1 MNIYRDI
8 SILIAAT
15 LVMVLMIVFGMS
27 YIIDIKPSLSSQ
39 EKRFARFS
47 YEKVKIVERK
57 PAVLANMRSPLE
69 DKEGRGREV
78 PLEALADIVPV
89 IRDEKNKGMEKEKN
103 TTQKLSLILIKDHA
117 RLAIVNG
124 IVVREGDMT
133 KSGKVQKITKDGI
146 ILKDSEGEKW
156 LKIE

>member
-1 MNIYRDI
+1 MNIYKDI
-8 SILIAAT
+8 IILIAAT
-15 LVMVLMIVFGMS
+15 LVMVVIIVFGMS

-39 EKRFARFS
+39 ETRFARFS
-47 YEKVKIVERK
+47 YEKIKIVERK

-69 DKEGRGREV
+69 DMEGRAREF
-78 PLEALADIVPV
+78 PLEALADIAPV
-89 IRDEKNKGMEKEKN
+89 IGDEKHKGMEKEKN

>member
-1 MNIYRDI
+1 MNIYKDI
-8 SILIAAT
+8 VILIAAT
-15 LVMVLMIVFGMS
+15 LVMVIIIVFGLS
-27 YIIDIKPSLSSQ
+27 YVIDIKPSLSLR

-57 PAVLANMRSPLE
+57 PAELANIKSPLE
-69 DKEGRGREV
+69 DTEGRGKEF
-78 PLEALADIVPV
+78 PSEALADIAP
-89 IRDEKNKGMEKEKN
+89 IIGDEKNRGMEKEKN
-103 TTQKLSLILIKDHA
+103 AAQKLSLILIKDHA

-133 KSGKVQKITKDGI
+133 NSGRVQKITKDGI

>member
-1 MNIYRDI
+1 MNIYKDI
-8 SILIAAT
+8 IILIAAT
-15 LVMVLMIVFGMS
+15 LVMVIIFVFGLS
-27 YIIDIKPSLSSQ
+27 YIIDIKSSLSLQ

-47 YEKVKIVERK
+47 YEKVKILERK
-57 PAVLANMRSPLE
+57 PAVLANIKSPLE
-69 DKEGRGREV
+69 DAEGRGREF
-78 PLEALADIVPV
+78 PSEALADIAPV

-117 RLAIVNG
+117 KLAIVNG

>member
-1 MNIYRDI
+1 MNIYKDI
-8 SILIAAT
+8 IILIAAT
-15 LVMVLMIVFGMS
+15 LVMVVIIVFGLS
-27 YIIDIKPSLSSQ
+27 YIIDIKPSLSPQ

-69 DKEGRGREV
+69 DKEGG
-78 PLEALADIVPV
+78 A
-89 IRDEKNKGMEKEKN
+89 KEKEKN
-103 TTQKLSLILIKDHA
+103 TTQKLSLVLIKDRA

-146 ILKDSEGEKW
+146 ILKDREGEKW

>member
-1 MNIYRDI
+1 MNIYKDI
-8 SILIAAT
+8 IILITAT
-15 LVMVLMIVFGMS
+15 LVMIMIFVFGLS
-27 YIIDIKPSLSSQ
+27 YLIDIKPSLSSQ

-57 PAVLANMRSPLE
+57 PIELANIRSPLE
-69 DKEGRGREV
+69 VVEGRARDF
-78 PLEALADIVPV
+78 PSEALADIAPV
-89 IRDEKNKGMEKEKN
+89 AGDEKNKDIGKEKN

-117 RLAIVNG
+117 KLAIVNG

-133 KSGKVQKITKDGI
+133 KSGKVQTITKDGI
-146 ILKDSEGEKW
+146 ILKDGEGEKW

>member
-1 MNIYRDI
+1 MNIYKDI
-8 SILIAAT
+8 IILIAAT
-15 LVMVLMIVFGMS
+15 LAMVVIIVFGLS
-27 YIIDIKPSLSSQ
+27 YIIDIKPSLSPQ

-57 PAVLANMRSPLE
+57 PAVLVNIKSPLE
-69 DKEGRGREV
+69 DAEGRGREF
-78 PLEALADIVPV
+78 PSEALADIAPV

-117 RLAIVNG
+117 KLAIVNG

>member
-1 MNIYRDI
+1 MNIYKDTIMLI
-8 SILIAAT
+8 SAT
-15 LVMVLMIVFGMS
+15 LVMVIIVVFGLS
-27 YIIDIKPSLSSQ
+27 YLIDIKPSLSIQ

-57 PAVLANMRSPLE
+57 PAAVANIKSPLE
-69 DKEGRGREV
+69 DTEGRAKDF
-78 PLEALADIVPV
+78 PSEALADIAPV
-89 IRDEKNKGMEKEKN
+89 VRDEKNKAMEKDKN

-124 IVVREGDMT
+124 VVVREGDMT

>member
-1 MNIYRDI
+1 MNIYKDI
-8 SILIAAT
+8 IILIAAT
-15 LVMVLMIVFGMS
+15 LVMVVIIVLGMS
-27 YIIDIKPSLSSQ
+27 YVIDIKPSLSSQ

-69 DKEGRGREV
+69 DKEGRGREF
-78 PLEALADIVPV
+78 PLEALADIAPV
-89 IRDEKNKGMEKEKN
+89 IRDE
-103 TTQKLSLILIKDHA
+103 KDHA